1 MLADDELAQRFREE
15 ELVKVRDE
23 ALIYMCA
30 CPAQVAVTI
39 AQLRRVHEYQRECE
53 GRRTD
58 TLGVHDRIARAV
70 SQAHAIMEN
79 CLDEILSLEGWD
91 RQTLAMPPGL
101 RQLQQAQ
108 ILEGDG

>member
-1 MLADDELAQRFREE
+1 MLSDDELGKRFGED
-15 ELVKVRDE
+15 ELIKVRDE

-53 GRRTD
+53 GRND
-58 TLGVHDRIARAV
+58 DELGVHDRIARAV

-101 RQLQQAQ
+101 RRLQREQ
-108 ILEGDG
+108 ILKDEA

>member
-1 MLADDELAQRFREE
+1 MVSDDELGKRFRED

-30 CPAQVAVTI
+30 CPAQVAVSI
-39 AQLRRVHEYQRECE
+39 AQLRRLHEYQRECE
-53 GRRTD
+53 GRRD
-58 TLGVHDRIARAV
+58 DELGVHDRIALAV

-101 RQLQQAQ
+101 RQLQRERV
-108 ILEGDG
+108 LGDEV